1 MTTTESYEQF
11 SVRRREEILERICS
25 AAQRAGRDPQD
36 ISLVAVSKTVGAD
49 QVRAALQAGWRHFA
63 ENRPQ
68 ELKKKLSELSDELA
82 AAQASF
88 DMIGNLQTNKINL
101 VVGKVR
107 LIHSIS
113 SEHLAQ
119 AVASRSQV
127 HEVVSRVLLEVNVSG
142 EESKSGFTPQEAFDA
157 LPRLMELE
165 GISVE
170 GLMTMAPAHN
180 PDAARCTFSGLREL
194 AERMRDATGLELAT
208 LSCGMSDDFEIAIEE
223 GSTLVRLG
231 RVAFD
236 PGYQSLGKQ

>member
-11 SVRRREEILERICS
+11 SARRREEILERIRS
-25 AAQRAGRDPQD
+25 AAQRAGRDPQE

-49 QVRAALQAGWRHFA
+49 EVSAAIKAGWRHFA

-68 ELKKKLSELSDELA
+68 ELKKKLTELSDELA
-82 AAQASF
+82 ASHASF

-119 AVASRSQV
+119 AVASRSQTHGV
-127 HEVVSRVLLEVNVSG
+127 ISKVLLEVNVSG
-142 EESKSGFTPQEAFDA
+142 EETKSGFSPEEALNA
-157 LPRLMELE
+157 LPRLLELE
-165 GISVE
+165 GLSLE

-180 PDAARCTFSGLREL
+180 PDAARRTFSGLREL
-194 AERMRDATGLELAT
+194 AQRMRDASGLELAT

>member
-1 MTTTESYEQF
+1 MTTESYEQF
-11 SVRRREEILERICS
+11 SSRRRDEILTRVRE
-25 AAQRAGRDPQD
+25 AAQRAGRDSQD

-49 QVRAALQAGWRHFA
+49 EVRAAIKAGWRHFA

-68 ELKKKLSELSDELA
+68 ELKRKLTELSDDLA
-82 AAQASF
+82 ASQATF

-119 AVASRSQV
+119 AVASRSQTHGV
-127 HEVVSRVLLEVNVSG
+127 ISKVLLEVNVSG
-142 EESKSGFTPQEAFDA
+142 EESKSGFTPQEAYEA
-157 LPRLMELE
+157 LPRLLELE

-180 PDAARCTFSGLREL
+180 PDAARRTFSGLREL
-194 AERMRDATGLELAT
+194 AERMRGATGQKLAI

-236 PGYQSLGKQ
+236 PGYQSLGKH